1 MASKGLIV
9 LRTFRI
15 LTAAAV
21 LASTVVAAQ
30 LVHQA
35 HATAQNPVL
44 RNGELVADGAWCW
57 FQDPR
62 AVHYVGAHDRTY
74 IGYVTSKGDIDIAS
88 QDAGTAL
95 IARTTLHPLLQA
107 DDHAAPGL
115 SVLPDGRIAAFYSK
129 HGGTQM
135 LYRISLRAEDITAF
149 GPEQSVPTN
158 TTKGGVYTYGNPVY
172 LSAEHRL
179 YLFFRS
185 GDNRPAM
192 TWTSAASGYQ
202 TWALAKDLIVPDGV
216 AGAPRPYI
224 KYATNGVDTIS
235 FAFTDGHPREVANNS
250 VYAAVYR
257 KGVLRA
263 PDGTRLSVID
273 ASAEGDEAGA
283 DVGLPAGPA
292 HTDWLRPSAADPQ
305 GNGGLV
311 YDGSGPGGVGW
322 VESMA
327 LGPQDTPVI
336 VYSTYADPTDAV
348 YRYARWNGTGWTDA
362 EITDAGGK
370 ITTGEAEPQYSGGAD
385 LDHNDPSTV
394 YLSRETYPGSEQWEL
409 EVWTTTDAG
418 ATFVSHSAITSDS
431 VLKNVR
437 PVVPWGPPGEIK
449 LLWMVGSYDIWN
461 GGYRTQLRELTGGR
475 APTSARIS
483 TSTLSSNAGA
493 AVQIGGRIVQGA
505 DGDNVGGATV
515 QLLGHTTG
523 QPDTVLRTDRSDING
538 LAQFTVYP
546 TATMRFS
553 VRVLATAAWGG
564 ATSAAPVVTVAQP
577 SAVRISVSPAS
588 IKHGRSVVVAARAVA
603 AHTGAARAGSVVELW
618 QSAAGGAWQRVG
630 AYRADAAGL
639 IRVTRTPGVNVV
651 YQGRLL
657 AGHEYQAASSPQA
670 AVRVS

>member
-1 MASKGLIV
+1 LSRK
-9 LRTFRI
+9 FRI
-15 LTAAAV
+15 LTTAAAA
-21 LASTVVAAQ
+21 ASTLVAAL

-35 HATAQNPVL
+35 NAAAQSPTL

-74 IGYVTSKGDIDIAS
+74 IGYVTSRGDIDIAA

-95 IARTTLHPLLQA
+95 ITRTTLHPLLQA

-135 LYRISLRAEDITAF
+135 LYRISVRAEDITAF
-149 GPEQSVPTN
+149 GPELTVPTN

-192 TWTSAASGYQ
+192 TWTSAASGFKS
-202 TWALAKDLIVPDGV
+202 WAIAKDLVVPDGV

-273 ASAEGDEAGA
+273 ATAEGDETTA
-283 DVGLPAGPA
+283 DAGLPLGPA
-292 HTDWLRPSAADPQ
+292 HTNWLRPSTAHPQ

-322 VESMA
+322 VEAMA
-327 LGPQDTPVI
+327 LSPQNVPVI
-336 VYSTYADPTDAV
+336 VYSTYADPTDAI
-348 YRYARWNGTGWTDA
+348 YRYARWNGSGWTDSA
-362 EITDAGGK
+362 ITDAGGK

-409 EVWTTTDAG
+409 EVWTTGDGG
-418 ATFVSHSAITSDS
+418 ATFASHHEITSDS

-437 PVVPWGPPGEIK
+437 PVVPWGSPGEIK

-461 GGYRTQLRELTGGR
+461 GGYRTQLRELTVGR

-493 AVQIGGRIVQGA
+493 AVHIAGRIVQGA
-505 DGDNVGGATV
+505 DGSDVAGAMV
-515 QLLGHTTG
+515 QLLGHTAG
-523 QPDTVLRTDRSDING
+523 KPDTVLRTDRADIAG

-553 VRVLATAAWGG
+553 VRVLATGTWGG
-564 ATSAAPVVTVAQP
+564 ATSAAPVVTVRQP
-577 SAVRISVSPAS
+577 SAVRISVSPTS
-588 IKHGRSVVVAARAVA
+588 IKHGKSVIVGARAVDA
-603 AHTGAARAGSVVELW
+603 NTGVARARSIIELW
-618 QSAAGGAWQRVG
+618 QSAAGAAWQRVG
-630 AYRADAAGL
+630 AYRADTAGL
-639 IRVTRTPGVNVV
+639 IRVTRTPGVSVA

-657 AGHEYQAASSPQA
+657 AGPEYQAASSPPA
-670 AVRVS
+670 AVRVR